1 MPQKVI
7 CDSLILV
14 GYNHMGAGHYDAVV
28 PKPQPPH
35 CRCGVNGDEP
45 SCVDMGNYN
54 SRCKCY
60 KLKIACTKECKCKSC
75 VNTFGR

>member
-14 GYNHMGAGHYDAVV
+14 AYNHMGAGHYDAVV
-28 PKPQPPH
+28 PKPQPHEKSKKQSKEPH

-45 SCVDMGNYN
+45 SCVNKGNYN

-60 KLKIACTKECKCKSC
+60 KLKISCTKE
-75 VNTFGR
+75 